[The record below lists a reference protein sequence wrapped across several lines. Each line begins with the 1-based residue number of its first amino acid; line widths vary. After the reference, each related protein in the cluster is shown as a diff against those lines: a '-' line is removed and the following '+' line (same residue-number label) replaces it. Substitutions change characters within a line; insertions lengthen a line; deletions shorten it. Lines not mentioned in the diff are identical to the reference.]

1 MHSADF
7 CGHARLP
14 VCWFACLFE
23 CLCACAVKEQLPLV
37 RAGAPIL
44 VATPGRLN
52 DFLEHLAQDE
62 MCFVGSACRD
72 GICFCRGLKLHC
84 LPLCSPEADTE
95 NPDAVRNHWSLPLR
109 EFETKSIFERTSPTA
124 EASRTLRG
132 PGRFLSKVWATWFST
147 KRTGCWIWAPCLQL
161 EHRSFQKPEEL

>member
-1 MHSADF
+1 MSLCVRSEGAAAAGPRRCANSGGD
-7 CGHARLP
+7 ARASERLP
-14 VCWFACLFE
+14 GASCTRRDVLCRICVQRRHLF
-23 CLCACAVKEQLPLV
+23 L
-37 RAGAPIL
+37 
-44 VATPGRLN
+44 
-52 DFLEHLAQDE
+52 
-62 MCFVGSACRD
+62 
-72 GICFCRGLKLHC
+72 RGLKLHC